1 MPKPQLAN
9 GLSRLKQAS
18 GQEPPASTPQVIEHD
33 PAPRRPGPRVGLVQI
48 AGHFDPAVRK
58 QLAKIGLDQDR
69 DQRDLLAEAL
79 NDLFTKYG
87 QSAIAS
93 VYGEGSKSKPR
104 GR

>member
-1 MPKPQLAN
+1 MPKPQLAS

-18 GQEPPASTPQVIEHD
+18 GQEPPAPPPAAPAQAAKRT
-33 PAPRRPGPRVGLVQI
+33 APRDGLVQI

-104 GR
+104 SR